1 MKGNTLPGGQGQG
14 DRETGRQGDRETGTG
29 RRVHETKD
37 SGSHQELKGIQMD
50 SLGACKGSQPC

>member
-1 MKGNTLPGGQGQG
+1 MRDIKMKGNTLPGGQG
-14 DRETGRQGDRETGTG
+14 QGDRETGTG

-37 SGSHQELKGIQMD
+37 SGSHQELNGIQMD